1 MTLVRKYIIMRKY
14 TWKKIS
20 RLAITVAMLATI
32 KVQEPAVSYLE
43 LLATAPIAYA
53 AAEKVVD
60 IQEDKE

>member
-1 MTLVRKYIIMRKY
+1 MRKY